1 MARQEAAGRI
11 YSVPVP
17 AELDEEVRTRMERGG
32 FGSLSEYVRS
42 AIRADLERAR
52 QEELEKKLLRAIDRG
67 DFREVTPAF
76 WENLRD
82 RARGKPRTR

>member
-1 MARQEAAGRI
+1 MASEEPQGKI

-17 AELDEEVRTRMERGG
+17 AELDEEVRTRMARGG

-67 DFREVTPAF
+67 DFQDATPEF
-76 WENLRD
+76 WENLRK
-82 RARGKPRTR
+82 RARRRNARA